1 MALNGGVAVG
11 SGLRTGNVHID
22 QAFLCGKV
30 FGKAVQFA
38 EIAVPCGQQ
47 RHRIGVAQQ
56 HDFGI
61 RVQCADTGHDLRQAV
76 GHIGIGLIADL
87 IHAAEQQAVGGAA
100 FVKGKGHT
108 VQRFEEEPQLLE
120 VEITQGT
127 ADHQCGKLFTLPV
140 GGLAQTYD
148 AGHQR
153 VVGTDLDGNDIGLAQ
168 ILLIFRVDVICAGS
182 LIHLGHGAVLHH
194 IQHVRA
200 HQAGQAQIDGV
211 LAVQSKALA
220 HKGGVALGRV
230 ALKVRPQIVADLGDV
245 VFHIGKADTGGD
257 AVAQRHI
264 GELLLRFAGCL
275 GIGGQGGLLLSRR
288 CGLLLL
294 HLCCF
299 GGRQLRLFVGSKCRH
314 GQQHKRC
321 RCGQKA
327 GKLFVFHCNSFF
339 LE

>member
-1 MALNGGVAVG
+1 MAVR
-11 SGLRTGNVHID
+11 SGLGAGNVHID
-22 QAFLCGKV
+22 QTFLCGKV

-47 RHRIGVAQQ
+47 RHGIGIAQQ

-61 RVQCADTGHDLRQAV
+61 RVQCANTGHDLRQAV

-100 FVKGKGHT
+100 LVKGKGHT

-127 ADHQCGKLFTLPV
+127 ADHQPGQLLTLPV

-153 VVGTDLDGNDIGLAQ
+153 VVGADLDGNDIGLAQ

-211 LAVQSKALA
+211 LAVQPKALA

-230 ALKVRPQIVADLGDV
+230 ALKVRLQIVADLGDV

-275 GIGGQGGLLLSRR
+275 GIGGQGGLLLGRR